1 MSELGLQTLSL
12 IAAPGRWA
20 SRPSPLTTIEWPA
33 SLQFNVSNLAAVWYP
48 MLPGVLLHRQWFQ
61 DPLNRK

>member
-1 MSELGLQTLSL
+1 M

-20 SRPSPLTTIEWPA
+20 SRPGPLTAIEWPA

-61 DPLNRK
+61 DPLNQK